1 MKDLMERFRKKG
13 LKENARN
20 KRVEK
25 NKVKKRTSRRRE
37 GKRNENSITDGEE
50 ENKSE
55 RITSMIG
62 KKKNEGFW

>member
-25 NKVKKRTSRRRE
+25 NKVKIRTSRRRE
-37 GKRNENSITDGEE
+37 GKRNEN
-50 ENKSE
+50 
-55 RITSMIG
+55 R
-62 KKKNEGFW
+62 